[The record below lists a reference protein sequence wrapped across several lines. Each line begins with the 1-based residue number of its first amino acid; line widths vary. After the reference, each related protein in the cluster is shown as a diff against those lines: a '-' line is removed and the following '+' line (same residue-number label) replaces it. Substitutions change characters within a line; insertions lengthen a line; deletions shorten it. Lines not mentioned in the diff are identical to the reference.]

1 MEGTP
6 FRWRLPGEHQTPP
19 AGPHTPQGDNVAPS
33 RGQLRTTPLNMFQES
48 SPSTQQQQAA
58 SSGTD
63 RSPWKTARVVTELPA
78 IPTRPNQSYGTTG
91 TVTLPK
97 MNINETGFNRFGN
110 SLQGLTNVSAD
121 AFKSRRSGRLQQQQS
136 GPSRTAEV
144 QGEWYLYLACPD
156 VISADPWFSTY
167 KR

>member
-1 MEGTP
+1 MDDTP
-6 FRWRLPGEHQTPP
+6 LRWRLPVEQQTPP
-19 AGPHTPQGDNVAPS
+19 AGGPQTPQADNVAPS
-33 RGQLRTTPLNMFQES
+33 RGQLRATPLNMFHES

-63 RSPWKTARVVTELPA
+63 RSPWRTARVVTELPA

-110 SLQGLTNVSAD
+110 PLQGLTNVGAD
-121 AFKSRRSGRLQQQQS
+121 AYKSRRPGRQQLPD
-136 GPSRTAEV
+136 PSHAAAL
-144 QGEWYLYLACPD
+144 QGELYLGLTRPD
-156 VISADPWFSTY
+156 VILAKPWFSIY